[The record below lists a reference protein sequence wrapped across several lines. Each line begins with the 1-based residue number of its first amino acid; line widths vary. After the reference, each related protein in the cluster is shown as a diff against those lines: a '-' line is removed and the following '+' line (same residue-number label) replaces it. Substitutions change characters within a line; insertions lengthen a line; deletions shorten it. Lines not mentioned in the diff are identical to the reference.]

1 MAWRASI
8 CDKRGVERLT
18 DDDARI
24 LRLESDVIAGH
35 TLKVV
40 IVDSP
45 DDGDPPTLE
54 SVRRRVQSRL
64 GGLRRARQRLA
75 PTPLGIATPAWID
88 DVSFDIRRHVRLASE
103 PVHHTADVVA
113 LAGKV
118 MAERLDH
125 SRPLWCIDYAGPLD
139 DGRIALVI
147 RIHHCMAD
155 GVTALRF
162 LKSLLWD
169 DGDRRDPGEPSR
181 WEPAPEPGAAR
192 LLASGL
198 GSRGRDL
205 GSAVSSGARAMASP
219 RRWRDTGRGLVEL
232 PGTLRR
238 ELWPLGS
245 DTAFDRRIGG
255 DRELAFTS
263 CSLADLKRIEHAAG
277 EHVTINDVVLAM
289 VAGAI
294 RRWLSTHHEHMET
307 MRVQIPVSMHH
318 RDEDGD
324 SLGNRD
330 SFLFCDLPISEPD
343 PRARLVAIN
352 TETRNRKEHH
362 DPDELYSFFHSL
374 SHVRPLYKAVSGF
387 TAGPREFAL
396 SVSNV
401 PGPREPISLLG
412 GNVAELY
419 SAAEPADRHAL
430 RASAISLA
438 GTMGLGFCTDPGAVP
453 GVADLAGG
461 LDESL
466 EELLAL
472 C

>member
-1 MAWRASI
+1 
-8 CDKRGVERLT
+8 VERLSPE
-18 DDDARI
+18 DARI

-40 IVDSP
+40 LAKP
-45 DDGDPPTLE
+45 PEGEDPPTLE
-54 SVRRRVQSRL
+54 LVRRRVRSRL
-64 GGLRRARQRLA
+64 AGIRRARQRLA
-75 PTPLGIATPAWID
+75 PTPLGIATPAWVD
-88 DVSFDIRRHVRLASE
+88 DASFDIRRHVRLATE
-103 PVHHTADVVA
+103 PVRDRADLFA
-113 LAGKV
+113 FAGKV

-125 SRPLWCIDYAGPLD
+125 TRPLWCIDYAGPLE

-162 LKSLLWD
+162 LSRLLWD
-169 DGDRRDPGEPSR
+169 DGDGRDPGEPDS
-181 WEPAPEPGAAR
+181 WEPEREPGPARMVAA
-192 LLASGL
+192 GV
-198 GSRGRDL
+198 GSRARDL
-205 GSAVSSGARAMASP
+205 GGAIAGTAKAAVSP
-219 RRWRDTGRGLVEL
+219 RRWREAGRELVAL

-238 ELWPLGS
+238 ELWPLGA
-245 DTAFDRRIGG
+245 DTAFDRHIGG

-277 EHVTINDVVLAM
+277 EHVTVNDVVLAM

-294 RRWLSTHHEHMET
+294 RRWLSSHHERMET

-324 SLGNRD
+324 AFGNRD

-343 PRARLVAIN
+343 PRARLAAIN
-352 TETRNRKEHH
+352 AETRSRKDHH
-362 DPDELYSFFHSL
+362 DPAELYSFFHSL
-374 SHVRPLYKAVSGF
+374 SHIRPAYKLASGF
-387 TAGPREFAL
+387 ASGPREFAL

-401 PGPREPISLLG
+401 PGPREPVSLLG
-412 GNVAELY
+412 GEVTELY

-438 GTMGLGFCTDPGAVP
+438 GRMGLGFCTDPGTVP
-453 GVADLAGG
+453 GVADLAEG

-466 EELLAL
+466 EELLEL

>member
-1 MAWRASI
+1 M
-8 CDKRGVERLT
+8 ERLS

-35 TLKVV
+35 TLKVA
-40 IVDSP
+40 IADP
-45 DDGDPPTLE
+45 PEDGEPPTLE
-54 SVRRRVQSRL
+54 LVRRRVQSRL
-64 GGLRRARQRLA
+64 AGLRRARQRLA
-75 PTPLGIATPAWID
+75 PTPLGVATPAWID

-103 PVHHTADVVA
+103 PVRDTPELVA
-113 LAGKV
+113 YAGKV

-139 DGRIALVI
+139 DGRMALVI

-162 LKSLLWD
+162 LSALLWD
-169 DGDRRDPGEPSR
+169 EDDGRDAGAPSTWR
-181 WEPAPEPGAAR
+181 AEPEPGAAR
-192 LLASGL
+192 LLATGL
-198 GSRGRDL
+198 GSRARDL
-205 GSAVSSGARAMASP
+205 GGAISRGARTAVSP
-219 RRWRDTGRGLVEL
+219 QRWRDTGRGLADL

-238 ELWPLGS
+238 ELWPLGA

-255 DRELAFTS
+255 DRDLAFTS

-294 RRWLSTHHEHMET
+294 RRWLSTHHERMET

-318 RDEDGD
+318 RNEDGD
-324 SLGNRD
+324 ALGNRD
-330 SFLFCDLPISEPD
+330 SFLFCDLPISEAD
-343 PRARLVAIN
+343 PRARLEAIN
-352 TETRNRKEHH
+352 AETKSRKEHH

-374 SHVRPLYKAVSGF
+374 SHVRPLYKMASGF
-387 TAGPREFAL
+387 ASGPREFAL

-438 GTMGLGFCTDPGAVP
+438 GRMGLGFCTDPGAVP
-453 GVADLAGG
+453 GVTDLAEG

-466 EELLAL
+466 EELLEL

>member
-1 MAWRASI
+1 M
-8 CDKRGVERLT
+8 ERLT

-35 TLKVV
+35 TLKVALV
-40 IVDSP
+40 EP
-45 DDGDPPTLE
+45 ADGREPPAPEL
-54 SVRRRVQSRL
+54 VRRRVQSRL
-64 GGLRRARQRLA
+64 ARLRRGRQRLA
-75 PTPLGIATPAWID
+75 LTPLGLATPAWVD

-103 PVHHTADVVA
+103 PVHDAADVVA

-125 SRPLWCIDYAGPLD
+125 SRPLWCVDYAGPLD
-139 DGRIALVI
+139 DGRIALII

-162 LKSLLWD
+162 LKGLLWD
-169 DGDRRDPGEPSR
+169 DDVDDPGEPSS
-181 WEPAPEPGAAR
+181 WAPAPEPGAAR
-192 LLASGL
+192 LLVSGL
-198 GSRGRDL
+198 GSRARDL
-205 GSAVSSGARAMASP
+205 GGAISGGARTLASP
-219 RRWRDTGRGLVEL
+219 RRWRESGREL
-232 PGTLRR
+232 ATLPATLRR
-238 ELWPLGS
+238 ELWPLGA

-294 RRWLSTHHEHMET
+294 RRWISTHHEHMET

-324 SLGNRD
+324 ALGNRD

-343 PRARLVAIN
+343 PRARLAAIN
-352 TETRNRKEHH
+352 AETTNRKEHH

-374 SHVRPLYKAVSGF
+374 SHVRPLYKVASGF
-387 TAGPREFAL
+387 AAGPREFAL

-412 GNVAELY
+412 GNVGELY

-438 GTMGLGFCTDPGAVP
+438 GRMGLGFCTDPGAVP
-453 GVADLAGG
+453 GVADLADG

-466 EELLAL
+466 EELLNL

>member
-1 MAWRASI
+1 MQ
-8 CDKRGVERLT
+8 RLS

-35 TLKVV
+35 TLKVA
-40 IVDSP
+40 IVDP
-45 DDGDPPTLE
+45 PEGGELPTLDL
-54 SVRRRVQSRL
+54 VRRRVQSRL
-64 GGLRRARQRLA
+64 AAVRRARQRLA
-75 PTPLGIATPAWID
+75 PTPLSIATPAWID

-103 PVHHTADVVA
+103 PVHDRDDVVA
-113 LAGKV
+113 FAGKI

-162 LKSLLWD
+162 LSRLLWD
-169 DGDRRDPGEPSR
+169 EDEDGRHADAAAG
-181 WEPAPEPGAAR
+181 WNPEPEPRATR
-192 LLASGL
+192 LLAAGL
-198 GSRGRDL
+198 GARVRDL
-205 GSAVSSGARAMASP
+205 GGAVSHGARAAVSP
-219 RRWRDTGRGLVEL
+219 RRWRDTGSVLAAL
-232 PGTLRR
+232 PGALRR
-238 ELWPLGS
+238 ELWARGGG
-245 DTAFDRRIGG
+245 TASDRRIGG

-263 CSLADLKRIEHAAG
+263 CSLADLKRIEHTAG
-277 EHVTINDVVLAM
+277 EHVTVNDVVLAM

-324 SLGNRD
+324 ALGNRD

-343 PRARLVAIN
+343 PRARLIAIN
-352 TETRNRKEHH
+352 AETTSRKEHH
-362 DPDELYSFFHSL
+362 DPAELYSFFHSL
-374 SHVRPLYKAVSGF
+374 SHVRPLYRVASGF
-387 TAGPREFAL
+387 AAGPREFAL
-396 SVSNV
+396 SVSTV
-401 PGPREPISLLG
+401 PGRREPISLLG

-419 SAAEPADRHAL
+419 SVAEPADRHAL

-461 LDESL
+461 LDASL
-466 EELLAL
+466 AELLEL

>member
-1 MAWRASI
+1 M
-8 CDKRGVERLT
+8 ERLT

-35 TLKVV
+35 TLKVAL
-40 IVDSP
+40 IEPP
-45 DDGDPPTLE
+45 DGREPPTLE
-54 SVRRRVQSRL
+54 LVRRRVKSRL
-64 GGLRRARQRLA
+64 AGLRRARQRLA
-75 PTPLGIATPAWID
+75 PTPLGLATPAWID
-88 DVSFDIRRHVRLASE
+88 DVSFDVRHHVRLASE
-103 PVHHTADVVA
+103 PVHDAADVVA

-125 SRPLWCIDYAGPLD
+125 SRPLWCVDYAGPLD
-139 DGRIALVI
+139 DGRIALII

-162 LKSLLWD
+162 LKGLLWD
-169 DGDRRDPGEPSR
+169 DDGDEPGEPSS

-198 GSRGRDL
+198 GSRARNL
-205 GSAVSSGARAMASP
+205 GGTIFGGARTLASP
-219 RRWRDTGRGLVEL
+219 RRWRESGREL
-232 PGTLRR
+232 ATLPATLRR
-238 ELWPLGS
+238 ELWPLGA

-324 SLGNRD
+324 ALGNRD

-343 PRARLVAIN
+343 PRARLAAIN
-352 TETRNRKEHH
+352 AETTNRKEHH

-374 SHVRPLYKAVSGF
+374 SHIRPLYRVASGL
-387 TAGPREFAL
+387 TSGPREFAL

-401 PGPREPISLLG
+401 PGPREPVSLLG
-412 GNVAELY
+412 APIAELY

-438 GTMGLGFCTDPGAVP
+438 GRMGLGFCTDPGAVP
-453 GVADLAGG
+453 GVADLADG

>member
-1 MAWRASI
+1 VS
-8 CDKRGVERLT
+8 
-18 DDDARI
+18 
-24 LRLESDVIAGH
+24 
-35 TLKVV
+35 
-40 IVDSP
+40 
-45 DDGDPPTLE
+45 
-54 SVRRRVQSRL
+54 
-64 GGLRRARQRLA
+64 
-75 PTPLGIATPAWID
+75 TPAWID
-88 DVSFDIRRHVRLASE
+88 DAGFDIRNHVRLASE
-103 PVHHTADVVA
+103 PVEDTADVIA

-125 SRPLWCIDYAGPLD
+125 SRPLWCIDYAGPLG

-162 LKSLLWD
+162 LSQLLWD
-169 DGDRRDPGEPSR
+169 SDDDGAQAGPPSAWEPRPEPS
-181 WEPAPEPGAAR
+181 AMR
-192 LLASGL
+192 LFTAGLAS
-198 GSRGRDL
+198 RARDL
-205 GSAVSSGARAMASP
+205 GVGLSRGARRTTSP
-219 RRWRDTGRGLVEL
+219 QQWRDAGRGLVNL
-232 PGTLRR
+232 PATLRR
-238 ELWPLGS
+238 ELWPLGA

-294 RRWLSTHHEHMET
+294 RRWLTTHDERMDT

-324 SLGNRD
+324 ALGNRD

-343 PRARLVAIN
+343 PRVRLLSIN
-352 TETRNRKEHH
+352 AETRSRKEHH

-374 SHVRPLYKAVSGF
+374 SHIRPLYRFASGL
-387 TAGPREFAL
+387 ASGPREFAL

-438 GTMGLGFCTDPGAVP
+438 GRMGLGFCTDPGTVP
-453 GVADLAGG
+453 GVADLAQG

-466 EELLAL
+466 EELLEL

>member
-1 MAWRASI
+1 
-8 CDKRGVERLT
+8 VERLT

-35 TLKVV
+35 TLKVA
-40 IVDSP
+40 IVDP
-45 DDGDPPTLE
+45 PEGGDPPTLE
-54 SVRRRVQSRL
+54 LLRRRVQSRL
-64 GGLRRARQRLA
+64 AGVRRARQRLA
-75 PTPLGIATPAWID
+75 ETPLNVATPAWID
-88 DVSFDIRRHVRLASE
+88 DVSFDLRNHVRLATE
-103 PVHHTADVVA
+103 PVGDSADVIA

-125 SRPLWCIDYAGPLD
+125 SRPLWCIDYAGPLA

-162 LKSLLWD
+162 LSKLLWD
-169 DGDRRDPGEPSR
+169 TEEDGSDPGAPGR
-181 WEPAPEPGAAR
+181 WDPRPEPTPVR
-192 LLASGL
+192 LFTSGVRSRAS
-198 GSRGRDL
+198 DL
-205 GSAVSSGARAMASP
+205 GGAMSRGARAVVSP
-219 RRWRDTGRGLVEL
+219 RRWRESGREL
-232 PGTLRR
+232 AHLPSTLRR
-238 ELWPLGS
+238 ELWPLGA

-263 CSLADLKRIEHAAG
+263 CNLADLKRIEHAAG

-294 RRWLSTHHEHMET
+294 RRWLQTHHEDMDT

-324 SLGNRD
+324 AFGNRD

-343 PRARLVAIN
+343 PRTRLLAIN
-352 TETRNRKEHH
+352 AETRSRKEHH

-374 SHVRPLYKAVSGF
+374 SHVRPLYRLASGF
-387 TAGPREFAL
+387 ASGPREFAL

-412 GNVAELY
+412 GNVGELY

-430 RASAISLA
+430 RASAVSLA
-438 GTMGLGFCTDPGAVP
+438 GRMGLGFCTDPGTVP
-453 GVADLAGG
+453 GVADLAEG

>member
-1 MAWRASI
+1 MQ
-8 CDKRGVERLT
+8 RLS

-35 TLKVV
+35 TLKVAF
-40 IVDSP
+40 VDPP
-45 DDGDPPTLE
+45 DGGEPPTLE
-54 SVRRRVQSRL
+54 LVRRRVQSRL
-64 GGLRRARQRLA
+64 AGVRRARQRLA
-75 PTPLGIATPAWID
+75 ATPLNIATPAWID
-88 DVSFDIRRHVRLASE
+88 DASFDVRRHVRLASE
-103 PVHHTADVVA
+103 PVRDGDEVVSF
-113 LAGKV
+113 AGKV

-125 SRPLWCIDYAGPLD
+125 SRPLWCIDYVGPLD
-139 DGRIALVI
+139 DDRTALVI

-162 LKSLLWD
+162 LRALLWD
-169 DGDRRDPGEPSR
+169 DDGDAEPGAAGE

-198 GSRGRDL
+198 GSRARDL
-205 GSAVSSGARAMASP
+205 GGAITGGARAVVSP
-219 RRWRDTGRGLVEL
+219 QRWRETRRGLADL
-232 PGTLRR
+232 PATLRR
-238 ELWPLGS
+238 ELWPLGA

-277 EHVTINDVVLAM
+277 EHVTVNDVVLAM

-324 SLGNRD
+324 ALGNRD

-343 PRARLVAIN
+343 PRARLLAIN
-352 TETRNRKEHH
+352 AETQSRKEHH
-362 DPDELYSFFHSL
+362 DPAELYSFFHSL
-374 SHVRPLYKAVSGF
+374 SHIRPLYRVASGF
-387 TAGPREFAL
+387 ASGPREFAL

-401 PGPREPISLLG
+401 PGPRDPISLLG
-412 GNVAELY
+412 GNVSELY
-419 SAAEPADRHAL
+419 SVAEPADRHAL
-430 RASAISLA
+430 RASAVSLA
-438 GTMGLGFCTDPGAVP
+438 GRMGLGFCTDPGAVP
-453 GVADLAGG
+453 GVADLAEG

-466 EELLAL
+466 AELLEL

>member
-1 MAWRASI
+1 MQ
-8 CDKRGVERLT
+8 RLS

-35 TLKVV
+35 TLKVA
-40 IVDSP
+40 IVDP
-45 DDGDPPTLE
+45 PEGGELPTLDL
-54 SVRRRVQSRL
+54 VRRRVQSRL
-64 GGLRRARQRLA
+64 AAVRRARQRLA
-75 PTPLGIATPAWID
+75 PTPLSIATPAWID

-103 PVHHTADVVA
+103 PVHDRDAVVA
-113 LAGKV
+113 FAGKI

-139 DGRIALVI
+139 DGHIALI
-147 RIHHCMAD
+147 MRIHHCMAD

-162 LKSLLWD
+162 LKTLLWD
-169 DGDRRDPGEPSR
+169 DEDGR
-181 WEPAPEPGAAR
+181 EPGADSGWEPTSEPGAGR
-192 LLASGL
+192 LLAAGL
-198 GSRGRDL
+198 GSRARDV
-205 GSAVSSGARAMASP
+205 GGAISSGAKAVVSP
-219 RRWRDTGRGLVEL
+219 RRWRDTGRGLAEL

-238 ELWPLGS
+238 ELWPLGA

-263 CSLADLKRIEHAAG
+263 CNLADLKRIEHAAG

-294 RRWLSTHHEHMET
+294 RRWLSTHHEYMET

-324 SLGNRD
+324 ALGNRD

-343 PRARLVAIN
+343 PRARLIAIN
-352 TETRNRKEHH
+352 AETTSRKEHH
-362 DPDELYSFFHSL
+362 DPAELYSFFHSL
-374 SHVRPLYKAVSGF
+374 SHVRPLYRVASGF
-387 TAGPREFAL
+387 ASGPREFAL

-438 GTMGLGFCTDPGAVP
+438 GRMGLGFCTDPGTVP
-453 GVADLAGG
+453 GVADLAEG

-466 EELLAL
+466 EELLEL

>member
-1 MAWRASI
+1 M
-8 CDKRGVERLT
+8 ERLS

-35 TLKVV
+35 TLKVA
-40 IVDSP
+40 IVEP
-45 DDGDPPTLE
+45 PENGGPPTLE
-54 SVRRRVQSRL
+54 MIRRRVQSRL
-64 GGLRRARQRLA
+64 GDLRRARQRLA
-75 PTPLGIATPAWID
+75 ETPLSVATPAWID

-103 PVHHTADVVA
+103 PVGRYEDVIPY
-113 LAGKV
+113 AGKV

-125 SRPLWCIDYAGPLD
+125 SRPLWCIDYAGPLE

-162 LKSLLWD
+162 LSKLIWD
-169 DGDRRDPGEPSR
+169 AGEDGNDAGLASEWDPKPEPSAVR
-181 WEPAPEPGAAR
+181 LFGA
-192 LLASGL
+192 GL
-198 GSRGRDL
+198 GSRARDL
-205 GSAVSSGARAMASP
+205 GGAVSRGARNVVSP
-219 RRWRDTGRGLVEL
+219 RQWRQAGQGLAHL

-238 ELWPLGS
+238 ELWPLGA

-277 EHVTINDVVLAM
+277 EQVTINDVVLAM

-294 RRWLSTHHEHMET
+294 RRWLSTHHDHMET
-307 MRVQIPVSMHH
+307 VRVQIPVSMHH

-324 SLGNRD
+324 AFGNRD

-343 PRARLVAIN
+343 PRARLLAIN
-352 TETRNRKEHH
+352 SETRSRKEHH

-374 SHVRPLYKAVSGF
+374 SHIRPLYRFASGV
-387 TAGPREFAL
+387 ASGPREFAL

-438 GTMGLGFCTDPGAVP
+438 GRMGLGFCTDPGAVP
-453 GVADLAGG
+453 GVTDLAQG
-461 LDESL
+461 LDQSL
-466 EELLAL
+466 EELLEL

>member
-1 MAWRASI
+1 M
-8 CDKRGVERLT
+8 ERLT

-35 TLKVV
+35 TLKVA
-40 IVDSP
+40 IVEP
-45 DDGDPPTLE
+45 PEGGGPPTLE
-54 SVRRRVQSRL
+54 LVRRRAQSRL
-64 GGLRRARQRLA
+64 AGLRRGRQRLA
-75 PTPLGIATPAWID
+75 PTPLRLATPAWID

-103 PVHHTADVVA
+103 PVHDTDDVVA

-125 SRPLWCIDYAGPLD
+125 SRPLWCVDYAGPLD

-162 LKSLLWD
+162 LTGLLWD
-169 DGDRRDPGEPSR
+169 DDRDERDSEPSS
-181 WEPAPEPGAAR
+181 WDPAPEPGAAR
-192 LLASGL
+192 LLACGL
-198 GSRGRDL
+198 GSRARDL
-205 GSAVSSGARAMASP
+205 GGAISSGARRLASP
-219 RRWRDTGRGLVEL
+219 QSWRESGRGLAAL
-232 PGTLRR
+232 PATLRR
-238 ELWPLGS
+238 ELWPLGA

-318 RDEDGD
+318 RDEDGGA
-324 SLGNRD
+324 LGNRD

-343 PRARLVAIN
+343 PRARLAAIN
-352 TETRNRKEHH
+352 AETTNRKEHH

-374 SHVRPLYKAVSGF
+374 SHIRPLYKVASGF
-387 TAGPREFAL
+387 ASGPREFAL

-438 GTMGLGFCTDPGAVP
+438 GRMGLGFCTDPGAVP
-453 GVADLAGG
+453 GVADLAEG